1 MYRTLE
7 EWVVAV
13 AVDVAPDLDQLR
25 EQAGDVEALVTPPHS
40 LDERTRGSGPLPSA
54 ERRAAWFRRVEDSV
68 LDLSNSMPEG
78 VEDYDVRKLLGFVVD
93 LRRALES
100 DPDAT
105 DRDGEVE
112 IATMR
117 VADVVKRVGRRL
129 LHERL
134 DDPQAAAA
142 FVLETLGGV
151 NVSEVAALLG
161 VSTKTV
167 GSWRQ
172 GSRVRN
178 NTRRVI
184 VIAQVL
190 SYLRASMTAIGIVM
204 WFDAERDQLGGLTP
218 LALLEQNE
226 ASAHAKLI
234 GLARATRGQ
243 LAD

>member
-1 MYRTLE
+1 
-7 EWVVAV
+7 
-13 AVDVAPDLDQLR
+13 
-25 EQAGDVEALVTPPHS
+25 
-40 LDERTRGSGPLPSA
+40 
-54 ERRAAWFRRVEDSV
+54 V

-78 VEDYDVRKLLGFVVD
+78 AEDYDVLKLLGFVVD

-100 DPDAT
+100 DPDAH
-105 DRDGEVE
+105 DRTGEVE

-117 VADVVKRVGRRL
+117 MADVVKRVGRRL

-142 FVLETLGGV
+142 FVLETLGDV
-151 NVSEVAALLG
+151 SVSEVAALLG

-184 VIAQVL
+184 VIAQAL
-190 SYLRASMTAIGIVM
+190 SYLRSSMTATGIVM

-218 LALLEQNE
+218 LALLEQDE

>member
-1 MYRTLE
+1 M
-7 EWVVAV
+7 AV

-25 EQAGDVEALVTPPHS
+25 EQAGDVEALVTPPYS
-40 LDERTRGSGPLPSA
+40 LDERTRGSGALPSA

-100 DPDAT
+100 DPDAR
-105 DRDGEVE
+105 DRNGEVE

-142 FVLETLGGV
+142 FVLETLGEV
-151 NVSEVAALLG
+151 SVSEVAALLG

-190 SYLRASMTAIGIVM
+190 SYLRASMTATGIVM

-226 ASAHAKLI
+226 ASAHATLI

>member
-1 MYRTLE
+1 M
-7 EWVVAV
+7 AI
-13 AVDVAPDLDQLR
+13 AVDVAQDLDQLR
-25 EQAGDVEALVTPPHS
+25 ERAREVEVLVTPPQS
-40 LDERTRGSGPLPSA
+40 LNERIRDSSESPTLA

-68 LDLSNSMPEG
+68 LDLSNSMPQG

-100 DPDAT
+100 DPDAE
-105 DRDGEVE
+105 DRSGEVE

-117 VADVVKRVGRRL
+117 LADVVKRVGRRL

-134 DDPQAAAA
+134 DDPQAAAT
-142 FVLETLGGV
+142 FVLKTLGEV
-151 NVSEVAALLG
+151 SVSEVAALLG
-161 VSTKTV
+161 VSTKTI

-172 GSRVRN
+172 GGRVRN

-184 VIAQVL
+184 VIAQAL
-190 SYLRASMTAIGIVM
+190 SYLRASMTAAGIVM

-218 LALLEQNE
+218 LGLLERDE